1 MKKLL
6 LTLLLF
12 VGLASNAQSTIFQDN
27 FESYQDFIITGIG
40 GWTMRDVDLLPTYGI
55 GQAPNQVD
63 FANSGVAKAFQV
75 FNGQTTAPP
84 LVTSTAQDWSGRGG
98 SGKFMCCFAS
108 SPTATVTAPVNNDW
122 MISPQMTLGTA
133 NTVSFWAKACSST
146 YAAEKFSV
154 WVSTT
159 GTQPAN
165 FTKISPGAAITTPSI
180 TYAQYSYA
188 IPATYNNQAVYIAIK
203 CTSADQFGF
212 GVDDFKVVGTVPCP
226 APSNGVAVVN
236 STALTADLSWTA
248 GGGSLNSEL
257 LYQPVGNG
265 APATAPGTGS
275 VVGGT
280 STTVTGLDPDAAYEF
295 YVRDECTAGTLYSVW
310 AGPFYFNTFSL
321 PNCATTVFPAN
332 GAINVPTGPTTL
344 TWTAATTG
352 GPATSYD
359 LYIDTTT
366 ATTLFANFTATD
378 SGNTISLPNA
388 FGTTYFWKVIAK
400 NAGGSAV
407 GCTNSSFTIQAAPAV
422 PANDTCAAAQTLTVG
437 ATINSNPLNGTF
449 FGATNVITGPTCE
462 TTFASDVWYSVT
474 VPVSGS
480 LTIETQLSP
489 SQSSTD
495 TTIVAYSGDCT
506 ALAEEGCNADITTT
520 NFLSSL
526 ALTGQVPGSILKI
539 AVWKFGTAA
548 ARANDSKFIIS
559 AFDAS
564 LATSTFD
571 NASFSAQPNP
581 VKDILNLSYN
591 KNITNVAVY
600 NLLGQ
605 VVINRA
611 VNNTESKIDMSELTS
626 GAYMVKVTADNQVK
640 TIKVIKE

>member
-12 VGLASNAQSTIFQDN
+12 VGLATNAQSTIFQDN
-27 FESYQDFIITGIG
+27 FESYQDFAITGIG
-40 GWTMRDVDLLPTYGI
+40 GWTMRDVDLLTTYVI
-55 GQAPNQVD
+55 GTTVFPN
-63 FANSGVAKAFQV
+63 NGVPKAFQV
-75 FNGQTTAPP
+75 FNGQTTTPP
-84 LVTSTAQDWSGRGG
+84 IATTTAQDWSGRGG
-98 SGKFMCCFAS
+98 SGKFMCCIAGQ
-108 SPTATVTAPVNNDW
+108 PAGTITANNDW
-122 MISPQMTLGTA
+122 MISPQMTLGTG
-133 NTVSFWAKACSST
+133 NTVSFWAKACT
-146 YAAEKFSV
+146 TMYVAEKFSV

-159 GTQPAN
+159 GTLPAN
-165 FTKISPGAAITTPSI
+165 FTKISAGAAITTPGI
-180 TYAQYSYA
+180 AYAQYSYP
-188 IPATYNNQAVYIAIK
+188 IPTTYNNLPVYIAIK
-203 CTSADQFGF
+203 CTSVDRFGF

-226 APSNGVAVVN
+226 APSAGIAVVN

-257 LYQPVGNG
+257 VYQPVGNG

-310 AGPFYFNTFSL
+310 AGPFYFNTFSV

-332 GAINVPTGPTTL
+332 GATNVPSGSTTL
-344 TWTAATTG
+344 TWDAPTAG

-366 ATTLFANFTATD
+366 ATTFFANFTATD

-407 GCTNSSFTIQAAPAV
+407 GCTNSSFTMQAAPAV
-422 PANDTCAAAQTLTVG
+422 PANDTCATAQTLTVG
-437 ATINSNPLNGTF
+437 ATINANPLNGTF
-449 FGATNVITGPTCE
+449 FGATNATQTPTCE
-462 TTFASDVWYSVT
+462 LGGSASDVWYSVT
-474 VPVSGS
+474 VPASGS

-495 TTIVAYSGDCT
+495 TTVVAFSGDCT
-506 ALAEEGCNADITTT
+506 TLAEEGCNADITTT

-605 VVINRA
+605 VVINKA